1 MAFDG
6 IVIANLVHELN
17 TYLIDGRISKIAQPE
32 NDELLFT
39 IKTKEYG
46 NKRLSISA
54 NASLPFLYLTEENKP
69 GPMQAP
75 AFCMLLRKH
84 ISGGRITAVSQPG
97 LERII
102 HIQIEHL
109 NEMGDLC
116 HKELIV
122 ELMGKHSNIIFVD
135 DRGVII
141 DSIKRISAAT
151 SSLRE
156 VLPGIPYE
164 IANTQND
171 KKNPLAEDLEGFI
184 RTIRNRPTT
193 VSKAIYMSYSGIS
206 PLMAHEFCYRVNIDG
221 DLPIQAL
228 SDITMIDLG
237 TAFTSEMKRISEG
250 EFSPCI
256 VYKDSEPVEYSAIS
270 LHMYEDLNVVSFESI
285 SEVLFSY
292 FNEKEK
298 YTRIRQKSTDLR
310 HVVNTALE
318 RTSKKYDLQ
327 LKQYRDAEKKEKY
340 KLYGELLQ
348 VYGYQVESGA
358 KFAVCPNYYDED
370 NEIKIP
376 LDETI
381 SALDNSKKYFAKY
394 GKLKRTQE
402 ALDELLEETKMQID
416 HLESIQNSLDI
427 AVSVE
432 DLNEIRNELMDY
444 GFIKKSYGKKNK
456 SPKSKPFHYRSSDG
470 FDIFVGK
477 NNYQNDELTFKI
489 ATGND
494 WWFHAKGMP
503 GSHVIVKTNGEE
515 LPDRVFEEAGRLAG
529 YYSKGRDAEKLE
541 IDYLQKKNVKKPNKA
556 NPGFVVYYTNYSLT
570 IHPGLEGLTLIES

>member
-6 IVIANLVHELN
+6 IVIANLVHEMN
-17 TYLIDGRISKIAQPE
+17 TFLIDGRISKIAQPE

-39 IKTKEYG
+39 IKTKEFG

-54 NASLPFLYLTEENKP
+54 NASLPFLYLTEDNKP

-84 ISGGRITAVSQPG
+84 IAGGRITEITQPG

-102 HIQIEHL
+102 HIKIEHL

-116 HKELIV
+116 HKVLIV

-135 DRGVII
+135 DQGMII

-156 VLPGIPYE
+156 VLPGIIYE
-164 IANTQND
+164 IAKTQGD
-171 KKNPLAEDLEGFI
+171 KKDPVSEDLEGFI
-184 RTIRNRPTT
+184 QTIRTRPTT

-206 PLMAHEFCYRVNIDG
+206 PLVAHEFCYRANIDG
-221 DLPIQAL
+221 DLPVQAL
-228 SDITMIDLG
+228 SDFTMIDLG
-237 TAFTSEMKRISEG
+237 QIFIAAMKQIALGNFT
-250 EFSPCI
+250 PCI
-256 VYKDSEPVEYSAIS
+256 VYKDTEPIEYAALS
-270 LHMYEDLNVVSFESI
+270 LKMYEDLNVVCFDSI
-285 SEVLFSY
+285 SKVLYSY

-310 HVVNTALE
+310 HVVTTALE

-327 LKQYRDAEKKEKY
+327 IKQYQDAQKKEKY

-348 VYGYQVESGA
+348 VYGYQAEEGA
-358 KFAVCPNYYDED
+358 KFIICPNYYDND
-370 NEIKIP
+370 QEIKIP
-376 LDETI
+376 LDETL

-432 DLNEIRNELMDY
+432 DLNEIRNELMDF
-444 GFIKKSYGKKNK
+444 GFIKKSFSKKAK
-456 SPKSKPFHYRSSDG
+456 SAKSKPFHYRTSDG

-477 NNYQNDELTFKI
+477 NNYQNDELTFKV

-494 WWFHAKGMP
+494 WWFHAKGIP
-503 GSHVIVKTNGEE
+503 GSHVIVKTNGQE